1 MGFSFFRGKNSVLN
15 RIILRR
21 NVNMITFLALV
32 LILIILAVVS
42 VIILAVGGSAFI
54 LVFGDLIVCIAIIV
68 WIIKHI
74 FKKKK

>member
-1 MGFSFFRGKNSVLN
+1 
-15 RIILRR
+15 
-21 NVNMITFLALV
+21 MITFLALV
-32 LILIILAVVS
+32 LILVILAVVS

>member
-1 MGFSFFRGKNSVLN
+1 
-15 RIILRR
+15 
-21 NVNMITFLALV
+21 MIMLLALA
-32 LILIILAVVS
+32 LILVILAVVG

-54 LVFGDLIVCIAIIV
+54 LIFGDLIVCIAIIV

>member
-1 MGFSFFRGKNSVLN
+1 
-15 RIILRR
+15 
-21 NVNMITFLALV
+21 MIMFLALA
-32 LILIILAVVS
+32 LILVILAVVS

-54 LVFGDLIVCIAIIV
+54 LIFGDLIAIIV